1 MSTEPKKRGRP
12 PLSPEKKAER
22 VIAKNK
28 STNEAHR
35 KSGYSAQKKY
45 RASHPE
51 VYRGRT
57 YEPKLRIPMDKKD
70 TLAQLM
76 AQTGL
81 TITQLFVGAVE
92 EKYGVILHEIVD
104 NGDEV

>member
-1 MSTEPKKRGRP
+1 MDIEKKKRGRP
-12 PLSPEKKAER
+12 PLPPGIKAER
-22 VIAKNK
+22 VAQRNASINAYHK
-28 STNEAHR
+28 STGWA
-35 KSGYSAQKKY
+35 AQKKY
-45 RASHPE
+45 KASHRD
-51 VYRGRT
+51 VCRGRT

-70 TLAQLM
+70 ILVQLM

-92 EKYGVILHEIVD
+92 EKYGVNLHKNID